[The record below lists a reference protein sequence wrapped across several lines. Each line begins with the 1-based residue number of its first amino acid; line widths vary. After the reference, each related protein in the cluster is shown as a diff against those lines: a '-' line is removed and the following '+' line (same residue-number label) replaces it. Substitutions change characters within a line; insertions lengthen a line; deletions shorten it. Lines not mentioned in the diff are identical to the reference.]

1 MILTLLFVVLTLV
14 VTVFGYRN
22 KEHRIAYSNT
32 AVTLGVLGTFVGLL
46 VGLAGFDV
54 NDISNSIPVLLEG
67 LKTAFYTS
75 VVGMICCLLLRVIDW
90 WPNKKDQEV
99 RAETTLEYLQ
109 ALDMKSV
116 IESAKGALVAI
127 HRGICGEDTDSSLL
141 NQMKL
146 MRQTLTDDMKELNTS
161 FKQFTERQAND
172 NTKAIMEALERVLSE
187 FKVAIEENLSQSF
200 REFSEACKNLYEWQS
215 EHKDEIERVHFALNE
230 SIQVMKGNEAL
241 LSKLTEGQRSL
252 VGTTGKLDA
261 QLDELRAHTDA
272 LESLR
277 KEWPYLLTEMQSNI
291 NSMLS
296 QIGRNTSDT
305 VSKVNECVSKTVD
318 TARGMQMN
326 LSQMV
331 SQLSQDLHNV
341 TMRIEQSHN
350 NLDSKVQVIVSTST
364 KALEQAVAKS
374 HETLVRE
381 FDNLMKNLF
390 EPLNSILANL
400 GNSYKEI
407 KAIENR
413 MGGVARSEN
422 GNRDPF
428 GK

>member
-1 MILTLLFVVLTLV
+1 MTLLFVFLTVV

-75 VVGMICCLLLRVIDW
+75 VVGMICCLFLRVIDW

-99 RAETTLEYLQ
+99 RAETTLEYLR

-146 MRQTLTDDMKELNTS
+146 MRQTLTDEMKELNTS

-241 LSKLTEGQRSL
+241 LSKLTESQQSL
-252 VGTTGKLDA
+252 VGTTEKLDA

-277 KEWPYLLTEMQSNI
+277 KEWPVVLLEMQN
-291 NSMLS
+291 
-296 QIGRNTSDT
+296 D
-305 VSKVNECVSKTVD
+305 V
-318 TARGMQMN
+318 RGMIKEVQATTEETAIKSSETLEKTTRI
-326 LSQMV
+326 LSDAVNYVV
-331 SQLSQDLHNV
+331 SRLKETTDSTSEILKNASQ
-341 TMRIEQSHN
+341 TMLGTIES
-350 NLDSKVQVIVSTST
+350 IVSGTTERVSEQMHRMDEGFSNR
-364 KALEQAVAKS
+364 LEQA
-374 HETLVRE
+374 LGQ
-381 FDNLMKNLF
+381 LF
-390 EPLNSILANL
+390 EPLASISDKIAKDYLL
-400 GNSYKEI
+400 MKRTMGSEKE
-407 KAIENR
+407 
-413 MGGVARSEN
+413 
-422 GNRDPF
+422 
-428 GK
+428 

>member
-1 MILTLLFVVLTLV
+1 M
-14 VTVFGYRN
+14 FGYRS

-46 VGLAGFDV
+46 VGLIGFDV
-54 NDISNSIPVLLEG
+54 HDISKSIPVLLDG
-67 LKTAFYTS
+67 LKTAFVTS
-75 VVGMICCLLLRVIDW
+75 VVGMICGLILRVVDW
-90 WPNKKDQEV
+90 CPSKKNAQEV
-99 RAETTLEYLQ
+99 RAETALEYLQ

-146 MRQTLTDDMKELNTS
+146 MRQTLTDEMKELNTS

-200 REFSEACKNLYEWQS
+200 REFSEACKYLYEWQS
-215 EHKDEIERVHFALNE
+215 EHKGEIEQVHSALNE
-230 SIQVMKGNEAL
+230 SIQVMKGNEASL
-241 LSKLTEGQRSL
+241 VKLTESQQSL
-252 VGTTGKLDA
+252 VGTAGKLDA
-261 QLDELRAHTDA
+261 QLDELRMHADA

-277 KEWPYLLTEMQSNI
+277 KEWPDLLSGMQSNI

-296 QIGRNTSDT
+296 QIGHSTSDT
-305 VSKVNECVSKTVD
+305 VSKVNECVSKIGD

-326 LSQMV
+326 LSHMV

-400 GNSYKEI
+400 ANSYKEI
-407 KAIENR
+407 KAIESR
-413 MGGVARSEN
+413 MGGVSRSN
-422 GNRDPF
+422 NSTNDLFGNRM
-428 GK
+428 

>member
-1 MILTLLFVVLTLV
+1 MLFVVLTLV

-46 VGLAGFDV
+46 VGLMGFDV
-54 NDISNSIPVLLEG
+54 HDISKSIPVLLDG
-67 LKTAFYTS
+67 LKTAFVTS
-75 VVGMICCLLLRVIDW
+75 VVGMICGLFLRVVDW

-99 RAETTLEYLQ
+99 RTETTLEYLR

-146 MRQTLTDDMKELNTS
+146 MRQTLTDEMKELNTS

-200 REFSEACKNLYEWQS
+200 REFSEACKHLYEWQS
-215 EHKDEIERVHFALNE
+215 EHKDEIERVHSALNE

-241 LSKLTEGQRSL
+241 LSKLTESQQSL

-277 KEWPYLLTEMQSNI
+277 KEWPVVLLEMQN
-291 NSMLS
+291 
-296 QIGRNTSDT
+296 D
-305 VSKVNECVSKTVD
+305 V
-318 TARGMQMN
+318 RGMIKEVQATTEETAIKSSETLEKTTRI
-326 LSQMV
+326 LSDAVNYVV
-331 SQLSQDLHNV
+331 SRLKETTDSTSEILKNASQ
-341 TMRIEQSHN
+341 TMLGTIES
-350 NLDSKVQVIVSTST
+350 IVSGTTERVSEQMHRMDEGFSNR
-364 KALEQAVAKS
+364 LEQA
-374 HETLVRE
+374 LGQ
-381 FDNLMKNLF
+381 LF
-390 EPLNSILANL
+390 EPLASISDKIAKDYLL
-400 GNSYKEI
+400 MKRIMGSEKE
-407 KAIENR
+407 
-413 MGGVARSEN
+413 
-422 GNRDPF
+422 
-428 GK
+428 

>member
-1 MILTLLFVVLTLV
+1 MFVVLTLV
-14 VTVFGYRN
+14 VTVFGYRS

-46 VGLAGFDV
+46 VGLIGFDV
-54 NDISNSIPVLLEG
+54 HDISKSIPVLLDG
-67 LKTAFYTS
+67 LKTAFVTS
-75 VVGMICCLLLRVIDW
+75 VVGMICGLILRVVDW
-90 WPNKKDQEV
+90 CPSKKNAQEV
-99 RAETTLEYLQ
+99 RAETALEYLQ

-146 MRQTLTDDMKELNTS
+146 MRQTLTDEMKELNTS

-200 REFSEACKNLYEWQS
+200 REFSEACKYLYEWQS
-215 EHKDEIERVHFALNE
+215 EHKGEIEQVHSALNE
-230 SIQVMKGNEAL
+230 SIQVMKGNEASL
-241 LSKLTEGQRSL
+241 VKLTESQQSL
-252 VGTTGKLDA
+252 VGTAGKLDA
-261 QLDELRAHTDA
+261 QLDELRMHADA

-277 KEWPYLLTEMQSNI
+277 KEWPDLLSGMQSNI

-296 QIGRNTSDT
+296 QIGHSTSDT
-305 VSKVNECVSKTVD
+305 VSKVNECVSKIGD

-326 LSQMV
+326 LSHMV

-400 GNSYKEI
+400 ANSYKEI
-407 KAIENR
+407 KAIESR
-413 MGGVARSEN
+413 MGGVSRSN
-422 GNRDPF
+422 NSTNDLFGNRM
-428 GK
+428 